1 MCLIVWNWQ
10 PRSET
15 PLVLLSNRDEYH
27 ARAALPMHWWANDAA
42 LPLGNILAGRD
53 LQAGGTWLGVSRNG
67 RLAAITNFRSGNT
80 GREDV
85 RSRGELVTQFLHSRL
100 SAAAFLQDLLSQC
113 AAYNPFNLLVFDG
126 TTLMGLE
133 SRHARIVLLQPGWGG
148 VSNADFNT
156 PWPKLHRLRTQAQA
170 LPAPHNMDAWHGQA
184 LQLLHDRTPAATHEL
199 PQTGIAPALEHA
211 LSSIF
216 ITLPHYG
223 TRASTVVTV
232 GGTVRMTEQVHTPS
246 APTTERAEAFEPDE
260 APR

>member
-1 MCLIVWNWQ
+1 MQ
-10 PRSET
+10 PR
-15 PLVLLSNRDEYH
+15 R
-27 ARAALPMHWWANDAA
+27 W
-42 LPLGNILAGRD
+42 GNILAGRD
-53 LQAGGTWLGVSRNG
+53 LQSRGTWLGVSRNG
-67 RLAAITNFRSGNT
+67 RLAPSPIFAVATRVAKMSVPVGTGDAVLAQPPQRRSVPAGSVN
-80 GREDV
+80 
-85 RSRGELVTQFLHSRL
+85 
-100 SAAAFLQDLLSQC
+100 AN

-133 SRHARIVLLQPGWGG
+133 SPPRPHRALAAWLG
-148 VSNADFNT
+148 VYPT
-156 PWPKLHRLRTQAQA
+156 PISTRLGPSCTACAPKRRPC
-170 LPAPHNMDAWHGQA
+170 LPCANMDAWHSQA
-184 LQLLHDRTPAATHEL
+184 LQLLHDRTPAAAHEL